1 MVRGDIEERSF
12 MKSSAPALAAV
23 LALAVS
29 GCSLFGGGR
38 DADSTLAAPAAWRD
52 IATPADRD
60 RVARWRTAWT
70 EALAKAER
78 SGHGPEIAAHG
89 ALMQPDAALDDPV
102 PPPGEYRCSVIK
114 LGSQGEGG
122 LDYVSY
128 PPFTCRIGTG
138 QGVLSFTKL
147 DGSQRPVGRLF
158 SNDDRRMIFL
168 GTMALGDERGALDY
182 GADAERDMAGA
193 LERIGPRRWRL
204 VLPWPR
210 WESTLD
216 VIELVPKAG

>member
-1 MVRGDIEERSF
+1 
-12 MKSSAPALAAV
+12 
-23 LALAVS
+23 
-29 GCSLFGGGR
+29 
-38 DADSTLAAPAAWRD
+38 
-52 IATPADRD
+52 
-60 RVARWRTAWT
+60 
-70 EALAKAER
+70 
-78 SGHGPEIAAHG
+78 
-89 ALMQPDAALDDPV
+89 
-102 PPPGEYRCSVIK
+102 
-114 LGSQGEGG
+114 
-122 LDYVSY
+122 VSY

-168 GTMALGDERGALDY
+168 GTMARGDERGALDY